1 LDVSLF
7 CAIRAQHKDRFI
19 LGSFVAAAVRR
30 GVAALDIYSG
40 ARYQGYLAA

>member
-1 LDVSLF
+1 
-7 CAIRAQHKDRFI
+7 
-19 LGSFVAAAVRR
+19 VAAAVRR